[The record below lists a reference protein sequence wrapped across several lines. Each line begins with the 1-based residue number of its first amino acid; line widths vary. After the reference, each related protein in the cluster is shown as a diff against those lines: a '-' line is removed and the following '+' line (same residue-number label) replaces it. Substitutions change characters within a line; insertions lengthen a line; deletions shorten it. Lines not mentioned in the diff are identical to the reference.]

1 MSEIAARCPLCGSD
15 RTKLYLD
22 GEDSQLESAAVGSSR
37 SQVSPGRVLR
47 CRACTFGFREM
58 RPSEEELTNLY
69 RRLDVKVYESELA
82 GRERTAKRH
91 FGIVKKFVNSGAI
104 LDIGCASGLL
114 LKLASD
120 DGWRVYGVEPSEH
133 LYQHAR
139 ELLSGRGEILC
150 TTLQNAALPQ
160 HFFDAVTFW
169 DVLEHVPDPNSF
181 MQLCT
186 SLLKPGG
193 HLFLNVPDIESLP
206 ARVLRSRWPL
216 LLPEHLNYF
225 TKRSLQLCAG
235 RAHLQLQRLGRRPAS
250 FSVNYILY
258 RLAQHQIP
266 AANWFHHLSLSH
278 PFGNFIVP
286 ITLGELYGVWKVPP

>member
-1 MSEIAARCPLCGSD
+1 MSQIAARCPLCGSD

-22 GEDSQLESAAVGSSR
+22 GEDSQLEGAAVGSSR
-37 SQVSPGRVLR
+37 SQVSPGKILR
-47 CRACTFGFREM
+47 CRVCTFGFREM
-58 RPSEEELTNLY
+58 RPSESELTELY
-69 RRLDVKVYESELA
+69 RRLDVSVYESELA

-91 FGIVKKFVNSGAI
+91 FGIVKRFVNSGTI

-114 LKLASD
+114 LRLASD
-120 DGWRVYGVEPSEH
+120 DGWQVYGVEPSEH

-139 ELLSGRGEILC
+139 ESSNGGGEIFC
-150 TTLQNAALPQ
+150 STLQDAALPQ
-160 HFFDAVTFW
+160 RFFDAVTFW

-181 MQLCT
+181 MQLCA

-193 HLFLNVPDIESLP
+193 HLFLNVPDIDSLP

-225 TKRSLQLCAG
+225 TKRSLQLCASQ
-235 RAHLQLQRLGRRPAS
+235 AHLKLQRLGRRPAS

-266 AANWFHHLSLSH
+266 ATGLLHKLSNSRS
-278 PFGNFIVP
+278 FGKAIIP
-286 ITLGELYGVWKVPP
+286 IPLGELYGVWKLPQ